1 MSEMMKAADLINAF
15 SDISLEEKK
24 ICIEMWTEVYYQVK
38 GKMPERYELVKLA
51 DWLLADELKDKSR
64 SKVQKKEYP
73 ILSKSQIERRFR
85 ELSMEQ
91 ELVDSLH
98 RRKSNHLPTRK
109 KDAKHN
115 EY

>member
-1 MSEMMKAADLINAF
+1 MVNFMKAADLINAF
-15 SDISLEEKK
+15 PNVCLEEKK
-24 ICIEMWTEVYYQVK
+24 SCIELWTEVHYQAT
-38 GKMPERYELVKLA
+38 GKMPERYELTKLA

-91 ELVDSLH
+91 DLVDSLH
-98 RRKSNHLPTRK
+98 RRKANHLPTRK